1 MEFPDFHFNTVKVQ
15 TLANYIQIEIQD
27 IFYSVFRRNNLVLSL
42 SWNTGQAAYP
52 LRDIRGCMGVC
63 PTRACLVDF
72 QEEALGKT

>member
-1 MEFPDFHFNTVKVQ
+1 MEFLNFHFNTVRVQ

-27 IFYSVFRRNNLVLSL
+27 IFYSVFRRNNVVFVFIVE
-42 SWNTGQAAYP
+42 P
-52 LRDIRGCMGVC
+52 LRDIQVCMGVC